1 MTFLKVVVSIAAAA
15 LLIIFL
21 NNLMGQVFPQKV
33 TDSFYNS
40 DSYKSCQDVIKDT
53 YGTATFNDS
62 NREYKDCMTEGQREY
77 NDKAAIASQMVW
89 LRAVII
95 LLILVTI
102 SIFLFKRYPFFSS
115 SLIGGGLIF
124 ALTYPLF
131 TGSIIFFGYA
141 PLDLSQLVKNQA
153 ILMKLA
159 VSLLGFAGLSI
170 ADILFFEKKHKDEN
184 PVTAPEKP
192 VASNIPKN
200 SNDFGDRIV
209 QSALPEVKEEY
220 HAQNSEPSIPT
231 TDTTNINNIINS
243 PVASNTS
250 SNQQNSLNDLHEAK
264 SLESPDANIASSNT
278 ASQTPWQSPTQEE
291 LEEAASEQPKAS

>member
-40 DSYKSCQDVIKDT
+40 DAYKSCQDVIKDSD
-53 YGTATFNDS
+53 GTATFSDS
-62 NREYKDCMTEGQREY
+62 NREYNDCMTKGQREY
-77 NDKAAIASQMVW
+77 NDKAALANQMVW

-95 LLILVTI
+95 LLVLVTI

-131 TGSIIFFGYA
+131 TGSMGGFGYGSS
-141 PLDLSQLVKNQA
+141 DLSQSVKNQVM
-153 ILMKLA
+153 LMKLA

-170 ADILFFEKKHKDEN
+170 ADILFFEKKHKDEIA
-184 PVTAPEKP
+184 VAIPEKP
-192 VASNIPKN
+192 ITNNVVKN

-209 QSALPEVKEEY
+209 ESALPEIKEEY
-220 HAQNSEPSIPT
+220 HAQNPEPT
-231 TDTTNINNIINS
+231 TLAADISGTNNVSNNSISSSTVPDQQDNS
-243 PVASNTS
+243 
-250 SNQQNSLNDLHEAK
+250 NDLHEANN
-264 SLESPDANIASSNT
+264 LEIPKESAPSNSPAPTS
-278 ASQTPWQSPTQEE
+278 WQRATEEE
-291 LEEAASEQPKAS
+291 LEQAASEQPKMS